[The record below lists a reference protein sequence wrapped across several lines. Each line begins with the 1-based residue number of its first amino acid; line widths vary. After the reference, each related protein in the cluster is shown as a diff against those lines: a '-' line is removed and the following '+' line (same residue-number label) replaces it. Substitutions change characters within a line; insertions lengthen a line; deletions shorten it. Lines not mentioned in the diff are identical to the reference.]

1 MAEFSLGQA
10 VLGTAVDLSGL
21 QAGQSKAKQQTES
34 WAAGLQK
41 NIGKGLLAGV
51 GLVTAAI
58 TGIGVAAGAVAQDFD
73 DAGDVLIAATGA
85 SGPALDAMSASV
97 VALHGTVAGL
107 NRSMTDIAGVMGEV
121 STRTGATGPALD
133 EFTAQ
138 ILKMTAITGGDG
150 VAAVQG
156 ITRVMGDWSVP
167 LEESSLL
174 MDKLFGAGQVWGIGL
189 DSLAGK
195 LVQFGAPLRQMGFGL
210 DESIAMLGKWEKEGV
225 NVELVLGSLRIAAG
239 KFAKEQGESSDAV
252 VGGVKS
258 LAEAQTQMDKLRQ
271 KLQIAQMQQAEF
283 TEKTKASSRLKKEQE
298 IAETTRQIEELESAM
313 ALGEFRT
320 ISSTSANKSLSESLR
335 ETFAAIKNASS
346 GTEALNI
353 GMETFGARAG
363 PDMTAAIREG
373 RFELDDA
380 IAAME
385 GMAGSID
392 DVTERSTGFSE
403 RWQMSMTRVRDSL
416 LPIGN
421 ELMGLGLQA
430 MPFVESAAGKLANFL
445 SVTLPG
451 VIGDVSEAWAEDW
464 MGIRTTA
471 EETGQG
477 LEIEWIKMRLQAALL
492 IREMQKEFSDADI
505 TIDWTGIRIPIT
517 AQTEFVLTWEDL
529 WRSAQGVTSRGF
541 VNIFAQIGRG
551 LQYMRGLLQY
561 GHGLI
566 TGDWES
572 AWEGWKTAAG
582 AGLDSVL
589 GLVEV
594 WSPELASLIRGIGQ
608 MMVNILKA
616 EWELYSGWFRTAIIE
631 PVARWFEWLK
641 GNDNQPHGTFGR
653 RFDNTLTP
661 DPTGYVPGYATG
673 TDFAPGGWAIVGEQ
687 GPELVELPR
696 GSRVFPA
703 GETREMVAGGGWQ
716 VAGGADSNQSVSSV
730 FRELVSRDA
739 SSTESRSSDSN
750 QSVSSVFRE
759 LVSRD
764 ASSTESRSSDS
775 SRESVS
781 SVFRELVSRDASS
794 TESRSSDSSR
804 ETVSSV
810 FRELVSRERMTSA
823 LSETIQML
831 AGIPAYAMGTA
842 SAVGGLALVGERGR
856 ELVQLPGSPGQAG
869 QAGAVNITNN
879 NIIQND
885 IDMAIFTERMMNY
898 LRRQQEMQAWQPTF

>member
-1 MAEFSLGQA
+1 MAEFSRLGQA

-73 DAGDVLIAATGA
+73 DAGDVLIAATDA
-85 SGPALDAMSASV
+85 SGPALDAMSESV
-97 VALHGTVAGL
+97 VKLHGTVAGL
-107 NRSMTDIAGVMGEV
+107 NRSMTDVAGVMGEV

-174 MDKLFGAGQVWGIGL
+174 MDKLFGAGQTWGIGL

-320 ISSTSANKSLSESLR
+320 ISSTSANKSLAESLR
-335 ETFAAIKNASS
+335 ETFAAIKNTSD

-353 GMETFGARAG
+353 GMEIFGARAG
-363 PDMTAAIREG
+363 PDMVAAIREG

-380 IAAME
+380 IKAMD

-416 LPIGN
+416 LPVGN
-421 ELMGLGLQA
+421 KLMGLGLQA

-477 LEIEWIKMRLQAALL
+477 LEIEWVKMRLQAALL

-517 AQTEFVLTWEDL
+517 EQTEFVLTWEDL

-561 GHGLI
+561 GHSLI

-616 EWELYSGWFRTAIIE
+616 EWELYSGWFRTAIVE
-631 PVARWFEWLK
+631 PIARWFEWLK
-641 GNDNQPHGTFGR
+641 GEDVQVGQYGR

-661 DPTGYVPGYATG
+661 DLTGYVPGYATG

-703 GETREMVAGGGWQ
+703 GETREMVAGGGLAL
-716 VAGGADSNQSVSSV
+716 VAGGADSSQSVSSV
-730 FRELVSRDA
+730 FRELVS
-739 SSTESRSSDSN
+739 S
-750 QSVSSVFRE
+750 
-759 LVSRD
+759 
-764 ASSTESRSSDS
+764 
-775 SRESVS
+775 
-781 SVFRELVSRDASS
+781 
-794 TESRSSDSSR
+794 
-804 ETVSSV
+804 
-810 FRELVSRERMTSA
+810 ERMTSA

-831 AGIPAYAMGTA
+831 AGIPAYALGTA

-885 IDMAIFTERMMNY
+885 IDMALFTERMMNY